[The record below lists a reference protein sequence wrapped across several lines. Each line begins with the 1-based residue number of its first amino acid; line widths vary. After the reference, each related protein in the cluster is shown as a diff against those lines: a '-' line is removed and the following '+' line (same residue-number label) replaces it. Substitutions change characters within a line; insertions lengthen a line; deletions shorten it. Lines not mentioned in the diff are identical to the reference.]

1 MCSILVFVI
10 PLDLVVFRSR
20 RMMYKCKG
28 DSDSDLHGRIARWGI
43 VSNRAVLL
51 MYRIDVVRRELG
63 RRTITAEIGCRQ

>member
-1 MCSILVFVI
+1 
-10 PLDLVVFRSR
+10 
-20 RMMYKCKG
+20 MMYKCKG